1 MFTYPYFIIHLGEL
15 QCLINL
21 PRSRYPW
28 DSFFHNCIAFGVG
41 CCEIA
46 RIHADA
52 EFNRWTMRHLTSC
65 PTKVRGAFGAVV
77 ALSSQVL
84 TFCPMKTWITYGT
97 NMLMLESLPCAFTM
111 KISFGKW
118 DAHTLGINAN
128 SYLHRKSPTANDSV
142 TNYVYAERLKRKHL
156 HLNV

>member
-1 MFTYPYFIIHLGEL
+1 MSYQPSSVEISLGFL
-15 QCLINL
+15 F
-21 PRSRYPW
+21 W
-28 DSFFHNCIAFGVG
+28 TTAVAFGVG
-41 CCEIA
+41 WCEIA

-52 EFNRWTMRHLTSC
+52 EFNRWIMRHLTSC
-65 PTKVRGAFGAVV
+65 PTKVRDAFGAVV

-97 NMLMLESLPCAFTM
+97 NMKMLESLPCACTM

-128 SYLHRKSPTANDSV
+128 SYLHRKSPTTNDSA
-142 TNYVYAERLKRKHL
+142 TNCYLYAERLKRKHL